1 MNTDTHFPADI
12 LTDEDR
18 EWIDNAD
25 YITMLRRW
33 RTAPAGD
40 SIFCGIT
47 GRYFMD
53 VIKRKKAELTE
64 VEQVVASKHVGWDA
78 NG

>member
-25 YITMLRRW
+25 YITMLRR
-33 RTAPAGD
+33 
-40 SIFCGIT
+40 
-47 GRYFMD
+47 
-53 VIKRKKAELTE
+53 
-64 VEQVVASKHVGWDA
+64 
-78 NG
+78 